1 MIKGD
6 DMINTETNLR
16 KIGEIQSN
24 ENQNAVLG
32 CNTSSN
38 TSKIGPKVKLVKNV
52 GNLVIYRSA
61 EHIIS
66 VPSHSRA

>member
-24 ENQNAVLG
+24 ENQNAVLWDV
-32 CNTSSN
+32 TLPP
-38 TSKIGPKVKLVKNV
+38 THLKPDLK
-52 GNLVIYRSA
+52 
-61 EHIIS
+61 
-66 VPSHSRA
+66 